1 MTFKAVEMVA
11 ELMALSARTAPKGR
25 GQDSI
30 VIKVVI
36 GEELVELSRELR
48 RLGEARGIK
57 FFLRD
62 AGNLEKSEACLLLGC
77 KAADSAGL
85 DCGGCGYANCKEMQ
99 EAQKPF
105 RELQPEKPFHGPN
118 CVIKMADLGIA
129 LGSAAKTASLHNVDN
144 RVMFSAGVAA
154 LSLNRLEGCAVAYAL
169 PLKASGKSIYF
180 DRPI

>member
-30 VIKVVI
+30 AIKVVA
-36 GEELVELSRELR
+36 GEELAALSKELR
-48 RLGEARGIK
+48 RLGEAQGIK

-62 AGNLEKSEACLLLGC
+62 AGNLERSEACLLLGS
-77 KAADSAGL
+77 KACDSVGL
-85 DCGGCGYANCKEMQ
+85 DCGGCGYANCKEMLA
-99 EAQKPF
+99 AQKPF
-105 RELQPEKPFHGPN
+105 LKLEPEKPFHGPN
-118 CVIKMADLGIA
+118 CVIKMADLGVA

-144 RVMFSAGVAA
+144 RIMFTAGVAA
-154 LSLNRLEGCAVAYAL
+154 LSLKWLEGCTVAYGL

-180 DRPI
+180 DRPV